1 MLIYDETS
9 IKQPNSTNRG
19 LISHFFRQLF
29 RNLITSRLVE
39 GGRLLEV
46 QLYARERGGHAR
58 VLLPRSL
65 YS

>member
-9 IKQPNSTNRG
+9 IKQPTSINRG

-29 RNLITSRLVE
+29 RDLITGRLVE

-46 QLYARERGGHAR
+46 QLYAREKGGHAR
-58 VLLPRSL
+58 VPLPRSL
-65 YS
+65 

>member
-1 MLIYDETS
+1 MYDETS
-9 IKQPNSTNRG
+9 IEQPTPINRG

-29 RNLITSRLVE
+29 RDLINSRLVE
-39 GGRLLEV
+39 GGRLSEV